1 MSGATACTLNCLRTS
16 STAPKTPP
24 AKKHN
29 CAGSRM
35 RVSSTQSAAFCASKP
50 LNHQC
55 TYQGAKISASTMAAP
70 STRYMVVR
78 MTESERSPSASRPCS
93 R

>member
-1 MSGATACTLNCLRTS
+1 
-16 STAPKTPP
+16 
-24 AKKHN
+24 
-29 CAGSRM
+29 M
-35 RVSSTQSAAFCASKP
+35 RVSDTQSAAFFGSKP
-50 LNHQC
+50 LNHQR

-78 MTESERSPSASRPCS
+78 MTESERWPSSSRPSS